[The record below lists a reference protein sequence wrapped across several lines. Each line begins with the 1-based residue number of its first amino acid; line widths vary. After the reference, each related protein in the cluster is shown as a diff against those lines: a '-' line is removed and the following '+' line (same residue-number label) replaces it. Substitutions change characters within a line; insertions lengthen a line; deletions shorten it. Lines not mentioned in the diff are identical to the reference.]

1 MREVLLFCAAAGRGT
16 PLRGHHGQG
25 VVCCAEDEL
34 RHGALGRVDAEF
46 GGVAGEAVVFIGDGQ
61 HPGLC
66 AARSGGALEVR
77 DVFAACAG
85 ELAIDKA
92 LANVE
97 RFGGRV
103 RFIRN
108 SRVRARAAV
117 TDQRLADETAIFGIV
132 VDDIGSAVFKKWE
145 RLGGE
150 VYIDGV
156 CAVVDVEYGVETRL
170 FAAGFERT
178 AVFAACGVAVIEN
191 RERLVERS
199 VAGVRL
205 GRQAGGGGGRVNAQA
220 VFSVP
225 LIAPAEG
232 LVRIAE
238 RQREVRHAVVVED
251 WPGIVNVVAQCA
263 VYVNLVRRQCDGDA
277 ASGRFA
283 GFGDVSA
290 LRAAGGDIER
300 LRCIVPV
307 GLHAHEAA

>member
-170 FAAGFERT
+170 FAAGFERI
-178 AVFAACGVAVIEN
+178 VRGDFSP
-191 RERLVERS
+191 RS
-199 VAGVRL
+199 LLFYSRSQYG
-205 GRQAGGGGGRVNAQA
+205 
-220 VFSVP
+220 
-225 LIAPAEG
+225 
-232 LVRIAE
+232 
-238 RQREVRHAVVVED
+238 
-251 WPGIVNVVAQCA
+251 
-263 VYVNLVRRQCDGDA
+263 
-277 ASGRFA
+277 
-283 GFGDVSA
+283 
-290 LRAAGGDIER
+290 
-300 LRCIVPV
+300 
-307 GLHAHEAA
+307 